1 MLQRIQTVFLL
12 CYIILILIVKF
23 FYPPAITPS
32 LQELSSLITLAP
44 YIFSIVIFINILLFS
59 KRTLQLLMNG
69 IILFASI
76 ALEIAHLYIYDSEN
90 FELQSLF
97 SVHFIAVLVSWILLI
112 VANKYIK
119 KDEDLIRSV
128 DRLR

>member
-1 MLQRIQTVFLL
+1 
-12 CYIILILIVKF
+12 VKF
-23 FYPPAITPS
+23 FYPPVITGS

-59 KRTLQLLMNG
+59 KRTLQLLMNR

-76 ALEIAHLYIYDSEN
+76 ALEIAHLYIYYSEN

-97 SVHFIAVLVSWILLI
+97 SVHFIAVLVSWFLLI

>member
-12 CYIILILIVKF
+12 CYIILILIVNF
-23 FYPPAITPS
+23 FYPPAITGN

-44 YIFSIVIFINILLFS
+44 YIFSILIFINILLFS
-59 KRTLQLLMNG
+59 KRTFQLLLNR

-76 ALEIAHLYIYDSEN
+76 ALEIAHLYIYYSEN

-97 SVHFIAVLVSWILLI
+97 SVHFISVLVSCFLLI